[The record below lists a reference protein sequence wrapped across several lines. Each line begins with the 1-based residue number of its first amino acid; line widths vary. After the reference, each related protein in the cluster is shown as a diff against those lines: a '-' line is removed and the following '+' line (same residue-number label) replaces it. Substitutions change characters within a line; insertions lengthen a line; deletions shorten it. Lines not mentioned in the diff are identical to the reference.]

1 MEYKRIYRKTQKQ
14 RYKKTRKKTK
24 KKKYRKTRR
33 KRNLDGLDGGRR
45 RRKVPLSIIFGT
57 KLSKSKKLKKWR
69 AMKKHKKTR
78 KKKYRKKHNKTRKKK
93 GGIKWKSGIMS
104 ALALGGPA
112 AATNYG
118 SPQMGTVGTQ
128 FGSTI
133 DRLSDHIIPS
143 INDDYRNIGALSENN
158 NSGIEYTSG
167 ALDNYTHSGEVGV
180 YDYKPNI
187 VDTYQLDNFTE
198 PYNVPDNTNYVQP
211 YQDLDLNTSYIDSG
225 NSTNASYAPTNYI
238 GNIAPSIHVD
248 EGKIL
253 THGAQANITLY
264 ENYVLKTFKNTEQG
278 TNDAKENFEKEVKAH
293 EIINE
298 IAKKNPTFS
307 KPIQSLK
314 IYPESNTIK
323 YERHDGDVTG
333 DTIVIY
339 ADGARRSFEDG
350 DVQKSIQ
357 SLDPDKFSKTQIDNL
372 QNDLNILH
380 SEGVVHGDI
389 HAGNIA
395 KTNRNGKTDLVLV
408 DFGELLVDP
417 AKERSGVLEKHG
429 VFMKDVWNA
438 GTLVEFKEKKAG
450 FGKGKQYRAL
460 KALGIKN
467 PKETLDN
474 VEKILKKKEIFLD
487 RMKYDL
493 SQMKLLTSL
502 IQ

>member
-1 MEYKRIYRKTQKQ
+1 MEYKKIYRKTQKQ
-14 RYKKTRKKTK
+14 RYKKTRKQTR
-24 KKKYRKTRR
+24 KKKYRKMRR
-33 KRNLDGLDGGRR
+33 KKYR
-45 RRKVPLSIIFGT
+45 
-57 KLSKSKKLKKWR
+57 
-69 AMKKHKKTR
+69 KKTQ

-133 DRLSDHIIPS
+133 DRLSNRGISS
-143 INDDYRNIGALSENN
+143 IDDDYRNIGALSENN

-180 YDYKPNI
+180 YDYTPNI
-187 VDTYQLDNFTE
+187 VDAYQLANFTE
-198 PYNVPDNTNYVQP
+198 PRNVLYNTNYVQP
-211 YQDLDLNTSYIDSG
+211 YQDLDLNDTSYINSG
-225 NSTNASYAPTNYI
+225 NSTNASYTPTTYM
-238 GNIAPSIHVD
+238 GNIAPSMSVD

-264 ENYVLKTFKNTEQG
+264 KNHVLKTFKNTEQG

-307 KPIQSLK
+307 KPIKLLK
-314 IYPESNTIK
+314 IYPELNTIK
-323 YERHDGDVTG
+323 YERHGGDVTG

-339 ADGARRSFEDG
+339 ADGTRRSFEDG

-395 KTNRNGKTDLVLV
+395 KTNKNGKTDLVLV

-417 AKERSGVLEKHG
+417 AKERSHVLEKPG

-474 VEKILKKKEIFLD
+474 VEKILKKKETFLD